1 MLIKEKDCVEQ
12 NIRELTTIQE
22 SANLSSAK
30 LAKIERE
37 LKLLTAGN
45 NGEQDSAYFID
56 FYYKQSQN
64 WAVIHDLRI
73 EYGDR
78 VAQIDHLLINRFF
91 DFYVLETKSYRH
103 GIKITDRGE
112 FLAWTGK
119 KYLAIESP
127 VEQNKRHI
135 EILSKLLNSE
145 EILPQRSVFPIKP
158 KFFSYILVSPKSRII
173 RPGAKDF
180 NTDFII
186 KADEIYQKTQ
196 DNIESKSTLSS
207 VASLAQI
214 TSPAVLKTTGENL
227 IKYHTKRTPDYYK
240 KFGIIP
246 AVKSDLSSKVQKSN
260 PSESKYYCYK
270 CKKSISDKVAS
281 FCFSKKNL
289 FQGKAYCYD
298 CQR

>member
-73 EYGDR
+73 EYGDW

-91 DFYVLETKSYRH
+91 DFYVLETKSYRY

-119 KYLAIESP
+119 S
-127 VEQNKRHI
+127 
-135 EILSKLLNSE
+135 ILLLSHLLNKIKD
-145 EILPQRSVFPIKP
+145 ILRF
-158 KFFSYILVSPKSRII
+158 
-173 RPGAKDF
+173 
-180 NTDFII
+180 
-186 KADEIYQKTQ
+186 
-196 DNIESKSTLSS
+196 
-207 VASLAQI
+207 
-214 TSPAVLKTTGENL
+214 
-227 IKYHTKRTPDYYK
+227 
-240 KFGIIP
+240 
-246 AVKSDLSSKVQKSN
+246 
-260 PSESKYYCYK
+260 
-270 CKKSISDKVAS
+270 
-281 FCFSKKNL
+281 
-289 FQGKAYCYD
+289 
-298 CQR
+298 